1 MSLLLIHESRQRPP
15 RRRWL
20 GICLAVLFWLPILA
34 FVLSNFWL
42 RTAWGTFWL
51 EEKIQQ
57 TTQLKVQL
65 RGSSWLPGGQIW
77 IDDLKVL
84 SPQQLPSDPTPPLL
98 TIQCLSIRPDWIA
111 WLKKDYR
118 RLTEICI
125 DQPSAELSLDRLK
138 ALIPPPAQIAATNPP
153 SVVQLSPSAP
163 SGNPAPHVN
172 PPLAP
177 AAPIAPQPAAPT
189 QAPVDMRPTTWLKVV
204 GGRLAI
210 THSSSDTPL
219 LEIENIESALP
230 IAGQS
235 AQGHL
240 QCGTIRAKNA
250 LCSETG
256 RIQLHWKFP
265 LWETD
270 ATPLSVAGIHS
281 KAKMQI
287 ARVPGLPFAAILQQ
301 EKQPWS
307 DPSGEQKIDAIQSLH
322 RLTGYLLAPITWQGE
337 SIIEAHQLQ
346 IKLGQ
351 RPWNG
356 FFAQSRF
363 LLHQGVLLCQDFRL
377 LGDDSAILAKGVSS
391 LQGQWRANVR
401 LIAPRHRTDEW
412 RMRWQQLQPQSNLPL
427 ISIYNED
434 RQGIDVLCVG
444 NFDQFAVSLDQGAS
458 HIPPQLLFSLW
469 QRTNMPPTP

>member
-1 MSLLLIHESRQRPP
+1 MSLLLINESRQRPP

-20 GICLAVLFWLPILA
+20 GICLAVLFWLPIFA
-34 FVLSNFWL
+34 FVFSNFWL

-84 SPQQLPSDPTPPLL
+84 TPQQLPSDPTPPLL
-98 TIQCLSIRPDWIA
+98 TIKCLSIRPDWLA

-138 ALIPPPAQIAATNPP
+138 ALIPPPAQLAATNPP
-153 SVVQLSPSAP
+153 SMVQLSPSAP
-163 SGNPAPHVN
+163 TGNPAPNVN

-177 AAPIAPQPAAPT
+177 VAPVAPQAAPPT
-189 QAPVDMRPTTWLKVV
+189 QAPVVMRPTSWLKVL

-230 IAGQS
+230 IAGES

-240 QCGTIRAKNA
+240 QCGTIRAKNTV
-250 LCSETG
+250 CSQTG

-301 EKQPWS
+301 EKQPWT

-363 LLHQGVLLCQDFRL
+363 LLHQGVLLCQDLRL
-377 LGDDSAILAKGVSS
+377 LGDDSAILMKGVSS

-412 RMRWQQLQPQSNLPL
+412 RTRWQQLQPQSNLPL
-427 ISIYNED
+427 MSIYNED

-444 NFDQFAVSLDQGAS
+444 NFDQFAVSLDQGATL
-458 HIPPQLLFSLW
+458 IPPQLLFSLW
-469 QRTNMPPTP
+469 QRNNAPPAP